1 MGGRKRER
9 NITVWLLFKH
19 PPTRGVG
26 WGGDQAHNPGLCP
39 DWESSRRPFGS
50 QAGTQ
55 SSEPHQPGP
64 INPFYNLVSL
74 WYLGPQRKFRNSS
87 ISTILPSISAIYL
100 LIYLILYVALWS

>member
-64 INPFYNLVSL
+64 IILFTI
-74 WYLGPQRKFRNSS
+74 WFHCGILGHREN
-87 ISTILPSISAIYL
+87 SAIL
-100 LIYLILYVALWS
+100 LFPPSCPLSLLSIYLSI